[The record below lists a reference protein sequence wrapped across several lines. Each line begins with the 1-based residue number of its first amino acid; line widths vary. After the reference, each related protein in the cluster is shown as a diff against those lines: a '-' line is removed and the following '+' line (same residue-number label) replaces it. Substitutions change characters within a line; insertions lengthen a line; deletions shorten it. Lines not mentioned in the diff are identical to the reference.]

1 MQFTQIMDYYL
12 GVGCKHLPEINRLA
26 KIDNAETD
34 EKLLHYAMEGI
45 RLNGTFGSYR
55 RSTISTTVMDGDTE
69 VPIQPGDSVFVSFV
83 GAARDPSVFPN
94 PDEVVVDRPIESY
107 IHYGLGDHSCLGKEA
122 SMVALTA
129 MLRTVGKLD
138 GLRRAPGPQGELKKI
153 PRPGGFYVYMREDHG
168 SYFVFPC
175 TMKVH
180 YNGVLPSGKEVVN
193 GA

>member
-1 MQFTQIMDYYL
+1 MDYYL
-12 GVGCKHLPEINRLA
+12 GVGSKHLGEINRLA
-26 KIDNAETD
+26 KIDSAETD

-55 RSTISTTVMDGDTE
+55 RSTISTTVTDGDRQ
-69 VPIQPGDSVFVSFV
+69 VPIKPGDNVFVSFV

-94 PDEVVVDRPIESY
+94 PEEVVIDRPIESY
-107 IHYGLGDHSCLGKEA
+107 IHYGAGAHSCLGKEA

-138 GLRRAPGPQGELKKI
+138 GLRRACGPQGELKKI
-153 PRPGGFYVYMREDHG
+153 PRPGGFYVYMREDQG

-180 YNGVLPSGKEVVN
+180 YDGVLPSGKEAVN

>member
-12 GVGCKHLPEINRLA
+12 GVGSKHLPEINRLA

-34 EKLLHYAMEGI
+34 DKLLHYAMEGI
-45 RLNGTFGSYR
+45 RLNGTIGSYR
-55 RSTISTTVMDGDTE
+55 RSTVNVTVTDGDRE
-69 VPIQPGDSVFVSFV
+69 VVIKPGDKVFVSFV
-83 GAARDPSVFPN
+83 GAARDPSVFPD
-94 PDEVVVDRPIESY
+94 PDEVVLDRPMERY
-107 IHYGLGDHSCLGKEA
+107 IHYGIGAHSCLGKEA

-138 GLRRAPGPQGELKKI
+138 GLRRAPGPQGQLKKI

-168 SYFVFPC
+168 SYFAFPC

-180 YNGVLPSGKEVVN
+180 YDGVLPSRKKMTN
-193 GA
+193 GV

>member
-12 GVGCKHLPEINRLA
+12 GAGSKHLPEINRLA

-55 RSTISTTVMDGDTE
+55 RSTISTTVTDGDTQ
-69 VPIQPGDSVFVSFV
+69 VPIKPGDKVFVSFV
-83 GAARDPSVFPN
+83 GAAHDPSVFPN
-94 PDEVVVDRPIESY
+94 PEQVVVDRPIESY
-107 IHYGLGDHSCLGKEA
+107 IHYGMGEHTCLGKEA

-153 PRPGGFYVYMREDHG
+153 PRPGGFYVYMREDYG

-180 YNGVLPSGKEVVN
+180 YDGVLPSGKEAVN